1 MRFRIRSLGPATLLA
16 FAVAAIASAQP
27 PATGTLSIQVRE
39 SSLLV
44 PTRVSYEWT
53 DEGLMVEGRIEKTRS
68 RYGRIQG
75 HVEIELLD
83 AEGSL
88 LSRHLAALGY
98 FSPRR
103 KDPDWA
109 FFRALI
115 ENVPSKTAGLRICHA
130 VGDRRCPP

>member
-1 MRFRIRSLGPATLLA
+1 MRFRIQGLGLTILLA
-16 FAVAAIASAQP
+16 FAVASIASAQSFT
-27 PATGTLSIQVRE
+27 ARTLSIQLRE
-39 SSLLV
+39 SSLLI

-53 DEGLMVEGRIEKTRS
+53 DKGLKIEGRIEKTRS

-83 AEGSL
+83 DEERL
-88 LSRHLAALGY
+88 LSRHSASLRH

-109 FFRALI
+109 SFRTLI
-115 ENVPSKTAGLRICHA
+115 ETVPSGTEQLRICHA
-130 VGDRRCPP
+130 AGDRRCPP